1 MVSIYRSDE
10 HFSVSLSLH
19 QWNFPL
25 MTYSCCSWFPW
36 VDTALRFSLISP
48 LTLFLDSLSGLLSSN
63 LSHHELLALWRS
75 VLGPL
80 LFSHFAPSLKGLS
93 VPVVSTTIVRW
104 GSIHLPSELWTL
116 NLLSHWY
123 LHRMSQRYCKLKMS
137 RFSSPNTDPLQLH
150 YLFWFWWVKDLDI
163 LFNSSLFLH

>member
-93 VPVVSTTIVRW
+93 VPVVSTIP
-104 GSIHLPSELWTL
+104 LP
-116 NLLSHWY
+116 LLGGDPYTSPLSCGPLTCY
-123 LHRMSQRYCKLKMS
+123 PTGISTGCLKGTANS
-137 RFSSPNTDPLQLH
+137 KCPGFPLQTRTRFSSTICSDS
-150 YLFWFWWVKDLDI
+150 DE
-163 LFNSSLFLH
+163 SRT